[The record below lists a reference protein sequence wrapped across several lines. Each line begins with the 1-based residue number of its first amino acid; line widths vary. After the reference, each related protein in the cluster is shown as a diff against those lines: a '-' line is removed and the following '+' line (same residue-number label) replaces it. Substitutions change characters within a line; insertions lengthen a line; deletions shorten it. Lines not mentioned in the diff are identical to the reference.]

1 MFLLIIQQEELYAN
15 EMVSEWG
22 LHEPEFEL
30 LGKFQWNFNQGKG
43 NLDRVSSEE
52 FEFSEFELTV

>member
-1 MFLLIIQQEELYAN
+1 MA
-15 EMVSEWG
+15 SEWG

-30 LGKFQWNFNQGKG
+30 MGKCQWNFDQGKG